1 MEWIILLKRI
11 NDTNSYLL
19 KIEHLYVEESKKIVL
34 FFYIKNLFWLKR
46 YFFV

>member
-19 KIEHLYVEESKKIVL
+19 KIEHLYVEESKK
-34 FFYIKNLFWLKR
+34 
-46 YFFV
+46 